1 MTCVCPQSKIKSP
14 VLIMSLRRLFSS
26 SIPFQFTSKSKKPN
40 FKSRNS
46 APSKAQATSTT
57 TTPTTS
63 NSTSLMTTLVVGY
76 LAAVNAGSYA
86 LFWWDKQQANSRGW
100 RVSEKTLQFSA
111 LMGGWIGG
119 MLAMEHF
126 RHKTVKQEFRIPY
139 FICAG
144 LNGAGLAGLAY
155 LFLSG
160 SKGGHL
166 QAIGMLQTAINAAS
180 ASSSPSI
187 RSGAASAKALSS
199 RYIK

>member
-1 MTCVCPQSKIKSP
+1 
-14 VLIMSLRRLFSS
+14 MSLRRLFSS
-26 SIPFQFTSKSKKPN
+26 STPFQFTSKSKKTN

-46 APSKAQATSTT
+46 APSKAQTQATSTR
-57 TTPTTS
+57 TPTTS
-63 NSTSLMTTLVVGY
+63 NSTTSLMSTLVAGY
-76 LAAVNAGSYA
+76 LVAVNAGSYA

-111 LMGGWIGG
+111 LIGGWIGG

-139 FICAG
+139 FVCAG
-144 LNGAGLAGLAY
+144 LNGAGLFGIAY
-155 LFLSG
+155 LFLSR
-160 SKGGHL
+160 GH
-166 QAIGMLQTAINAAS
+166 QQTASGIFQTAINAAS
-180 ASSSPSI
+180 VSSSPSI